1 MNSAITWKDI
11 LLILL
16 FLIVCGLS
24 VYNVTTKNDLTKAEN
39 NIVAIQD
46 TVKAYKLKNGELL
59 YAQQGFLLEKAE
71 LEEYIDISKKTINE
85 LEKELDSKIA
95 LISKLE
101 GNVRIDTL
109 EVVDSIFISNDT
121 LFNNFVYQDNWLYL
135 NGLTKYYD
143 NISNTT
149 INTISMNAPITIG
162 TTKDNQWFVTSENPY
177 ITFTDIKGANLEK
190 AKPKRWSLGV
200 QVGLGVIGGIGI
212 CGSSDKIVRSGWVV
226 GFGPYVGIG
235 LNYKLFE
242 F

>member
-11 LLILL
+11 LLIIL
-16 FLIVCGLS
+16 FSIVCGLS
-24 VYNVTTKNDLTKAEN
+24 IYNVTTKNDLTKAEN
-39 NIVAIQD
+39 NIEAIKD
-46 TVKAYKLKNGELL
+46 TVKTYKLKNDELL

-71 LEEYIDISKKTINE
+71 LEKYIGISKKTINE

-109 EVVDSIFISNDT
+109 EVIDSIFIDNDT

-149 INTISMNAPITIG
+149 INTIAMSAPITIG

-190 AKPKRWSLGV
+190 AKPKRWALGV
-200 QVGLGVIGGIGI
+200 QVGLGVIGGAGI
-212 CGSSDKIVRSGWVV
+212 CGSSDNIVRSGWVI
-226 GFGPYVGIG
+226 GFGPYIGIG
-235 LNYKLFE
+235 ISYKLFE
-242 F
+242 L